1 MDILT
6 ALKSSPL
13 FRELDRRALR
23 AIAANAQWVE
33 RGGGQYLFRVGEESD
48 ALYLV
53 VSGRLRVVRPEAA
66 DKQPLLVGE
75 IGAGDTVGEM
85 TIVTAEPHSS
95 DAYALR
101 DTALI
106 RISREVFE
114 TLVVRHPTAML
125 RVTRLIV
132 DRLRAARPAA
142 QRASVRS
149 AKTYAVLAAHP
160 GVDVAAFSARLAR
173 ELGSAGATLR
183 LNAERVDDALGAG
196 ASVVEFGIGGRNRE
210 LTGWMTQLEERY
222 RYIVYAAD
230 AEPNAWTRRCLRQAD
245 RIVIVAHGDQ
255 RPFLSRT
262 LAWIRE
268 QALRAPQEV
277 VVLVPGTGGH
287 SAGAWRA
294 IAGADAHHRVPVDLP
309 ADAMGRLARMISGRA
324 VCLVLGGGGARGFAH
339 LGLIRAMQEKGIPI
353 DAVGGTS
360 MGAMVAAMVAMGL
373 DAQDML
379 ARMRETFLTGKFLND
394 YSLSRISLISGAKF
408 QRQLKAVFGS
418 RRIEDLKLPFYCVS
432 TNLTRGT
439 PMVHEQGELATW
451 VGASMA
457 VPGIAPPLVHRGELL
472 VDGGLLNAIP
482 FDVMANWG
490 RGQIIVSDVSQES
503 NLRVE
508 MADEEETT
516 SLLSLGASA
525 RHINMFRILFQTA
538 TLTSER
544 ESRDI
549 DARADLVL
557 HMPVGGVSMFDWDEL
572 DEIVYRAYHHADQAL
587 DEWLAAQTDP
597 LKARVIANRADKA

>member
-23 AIAANAQWVE
+23 SIAANAQWIE
-33 RGGGQYLFRVGEESD
+33 RSGGQYLFRVGEESD

-53 VSGRLRVVRPEAA
+53 VSGRLRVVRPEA
-66 DKQPLLVGE
+66 DKRPLLVGE

-85 TIVTAEPHSS
+85 TIITAEPHAS

-101 DTALI
+101 DTSLI

-132 DRLRAARPAA
+132 ERLRAARPAA
-142 QRASVRS
+142 QRESVRS
-149 AKTYAVLAAHP
+149 ARTYAVLAAHP
-160 GVDVAAFSARLAR
+160 GVDLAAFAGRLAR
-173 ELGSAGATLR
+173 ELGQAGATLR
-183 LNAERVDDALGAG
+183 LDAQRVDDALGEG
-196 ASVVEFGIGGRNRE
+196 ASSVEFSIGDRNRE
-210 LTGWMTQLEERY
+210 LTGWLTQLEERY
-222 RYIVYAAD
+222 RYIVYAA
-230 AEPNAWTRRCLRQAD
+230 EPEPDAWTRRCLRQAD
-245 RIVIVAHGDQ
+245 RLIIVAHGDQ
-255 RPFLSRT
+255 RPFISRT
-262 LAWIRE
+262 LKWIRD
-268 QALRAPQEV
+268 QSLRAPREM
-277 VVLVPGTGGH
+277 VVLIPENGGH
-287 SAGAWRA
+287 SARTWRDMGAA
-294 IAGADAHHRVPVDLP
+294 NAHHRVPIDLP
-309 ADAMGRLARMISGRA
+309 VEPMARLARMVTGRA

-394 YSLSRISLISGAKF
+394 YSLSRISLISGEKF
-408 QRQLKAVFGS
+408 QRQLKSVFGD
-418 RRIEDLKLPFYCVS
+418 RRIEDLELPFYCVS
-432 TNLTRGT
+432 TNLTRGI
-439 PMVHEQGELATW
+439 PVIHDQGELAIW

-457 VPGIAPPLVHRGELL
+457 VPGIAPPLVHRGDLL

-482 FDVMANWG
+482 FDVMSDMG

-508 MADEEETT
+508 MEDGDVETT
-516 SLLSLGASA
+516 SLLSLGAGA

-544 ESRDI
+544 ERRDI

-557 HMPVGGVSMFDWDEL
+557 HMPVGGISMFDWDEL

-587 DEWLAAQTDP
+587 DEWLATQTDP
-597 LKARVIANRADKA
+597 FKARVIANRVDRT